1 MRVGFVFALLVVS
14 VIVCLNGL
22 TSAES
27 TVVMNN
33 RNPDSINV
41 PISDDITS
49 RNLRASGEE
58 RAYAFVDKIKSLF
71 SRPGISQ
78 KVESLQKNPA
88 MVKNLEKAAL
98 SQKGSS
104 KVRDWFMHMY
114 NNSSKRDKF
123 FILATLVMFP
133 IGVWAVVTNYRR

>member
-98 SQKGSS
+98 SLRHFKRRFDERRDVCEVLVTWFRRRS
-104 KVRDWFMHMY
+104 KE
-114 NNSSKRDKF
+114 
-123 FILATLVMFP
+123 
-133 IGVWAVVTNYRR
+133 G